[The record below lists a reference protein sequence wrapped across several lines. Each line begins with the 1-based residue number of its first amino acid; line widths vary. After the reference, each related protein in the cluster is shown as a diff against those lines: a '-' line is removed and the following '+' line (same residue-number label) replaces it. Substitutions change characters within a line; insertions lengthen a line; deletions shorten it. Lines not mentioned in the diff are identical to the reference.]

1 MTRKNLS
8 LVIAFGFLALI
19 GIISVQMYWIRS
31 AYNQNKIRF
40 EQNLN
45 KALNQI
51 ANDISRQENAFFGLD
66 ALDQLQLDN
75 ATTILNVSSDTS
87 ENVIWTAQKIDDSK
101 NLDIQV
107 SRINVPSNNKKKDKK
122 IIVRNFGNNITI
134 TQEFRLDSLKDK
146 NHLERELTVSA
157 ITILKKDSLLSFY
170 QSRIDSVRN
179 LLDKSDINISNK
191 QKDLNKTMAE
201 LLLDIQSVTQPFGE
215 RIPADKLQNS
225 IERAIKQY
233 DLPKIYAYAVTN
245 EDHQKVEFKTEN
257 FTLDDFEKAY
267 SISLFPQSFL
277 PRSDKLFLI
286 FLGRNPL
293 LEQMIWP
300 ISLVFIFTLILLASL
315 LIIVNNLLHHK
326 KLSAIKTDFINN
338 MTHEFKT
345 PISTIQLASDSVMN
359 EQVLHEPE
367 KIGYFIGMIKREN
380 KRMNALVERI
390 LQLAQMEKKSF
401 ELVKTEIDIHELIE
415 AVAETAKLKIEEIDG
430 KLALLLKAEQ
440 SMLLLD
446 EMHFTNILFNIID
459 NAIKYSS
466 PPLLIEIE
474 TNIKNNQFVLC
485 IKDNGQGMSKET
497 MSHIFDKFYR
507 LTEGNVHTIKGYG
520 LGLSYVKTIVDK
532 HHGRILVRSELGVG
546 SRFEIRLPLKIN

>member
-75 ATTILNVSSDTS
+75 ATTILNVGSDTS
-87 ENVIWTAQKIDDSK
+87 ENVMWTAQKIDDSK

-107 SRINVPSNNKKKDKK
+107 SRINVQTNNKKKDKK

-146 NHLERELTVSA
+146 NHLERELKVSA

-367 KIGYFIGMIKREN
+367 KIGYYIGMIKREN

-401 ELVKTEIDIHELIE
+401 ELVKTEIDIHELME

-430 KLALLLKAEQ
+430 KLVLWLKAEQ
-440 SMLLLD
+440 SMVLLD

-497 MSHIFDKFYR
+497 MRHIFDKFYR
-507 LTEGNVHTIKGYG
+507 LTEGNIHTIKGYG

-532 HHGRILVRSELGVG
+532 HHGRILVSSELGVG